1 MQHIHVLTKTRPA
14 KAQEPSPV
22 KEGLQVFNFTL
33 DVLIVL
39 TRMFGPKVL

>member
-1 MQHIHVLTKTRPA
+1 MQHIHALTKTRPA
-14 KAQEPSPV
+14 KAQEPSPL
-22 KEGLQVFNFTL
+22 KEGLRWFNFTI